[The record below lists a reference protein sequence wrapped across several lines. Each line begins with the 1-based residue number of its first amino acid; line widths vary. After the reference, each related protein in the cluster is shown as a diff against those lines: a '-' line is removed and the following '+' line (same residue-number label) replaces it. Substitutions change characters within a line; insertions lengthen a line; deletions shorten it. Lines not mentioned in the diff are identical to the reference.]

1 MTEKEAD
8 KLKELDKI
16 FTENPELRD
25 MTVEDLIGML
35 NLSEEDKSNLN
46 TQVHDILGSGD
57 LGTQNEN
64 LNKHFPQL
72 DPAMDE
78 MMKNIQKEFEQE
90 PGLQEEF
97 TKWIQGVQEH
107 LGPDLDKINTMS
119 EDEVNQISLP
129 PPRLRA
135 VLDKYIPDTDK
146 YNTLDVGDD
155 LTFELGTKEDM
166 EEGEDGEPIE
176 IEEIKMH

>member
-1 MTEKEAD
+1 MSEKEAD

-46 TQVHDILGSGD
+46 SQVHDILNSGD
-57 LGTQNEN
+57 ITKQNDN
-64 LNKHFPQL
+64 LNKQFPQL

-78 MMKNIQKEFEQE
+78 MMKNIQMEFEKT

-97 TKWIQGVQEH
+97 NTWIKGVQDK
-107 LGPDLDKINTMS
+107 LGPDLDKINSLS
-119 EDEVNQISLP
+119 EDEVDDISLP

-146 YNTLDVGDD
+146 FNNLDLDKGM
-155 LTFELGTKEDM
+155 TFELGTRDDA
-166 EEGEDGEPIE
+166 GEDEEGEPIE
-176 IEEIKMH
+176 IEEIKIR